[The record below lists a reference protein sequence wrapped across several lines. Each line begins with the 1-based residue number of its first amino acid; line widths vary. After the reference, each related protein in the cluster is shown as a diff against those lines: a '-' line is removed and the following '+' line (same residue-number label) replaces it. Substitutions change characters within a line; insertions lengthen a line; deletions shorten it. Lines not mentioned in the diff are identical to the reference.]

1 MKHVLNMFELLYHE
15 KDLLSSLFAYRNCEQ
30 QGPGDQELYF
40 PDQGCSIR
48 LQEQA
53 RKLAAYWFI
62 IPASQMICQQ
72 VFTISSKTANHL
84 ANTYALEYKFGAM
97 LDKTQKQ
104 LQTAD
109 KTLTDQQAVAQNH
122 RLFLC
127 HLIHAY
133 LYFMHRP
140 TKKWKG

>member
-1 MKHVLNMFELLYHE
+1 MGFKTL
-15 KDLLSSLFAYRNCEQ
+15 AIEQ
-30 QGPGDQELYF
+30 RSQEVWDTLRAVK
-40 PDQGCSIR
+40 S
-48 LQEQA
+48 E
-53 RKLAAYWFI
+53 FI

-133 LYFMHRP
+133 LYFMHIP
-140 TKKWKG
+140 TKNGKDERQRFPWAL

>member
-1 MKHVLNMFELLYHE
+1 MGYPSCCEVGVYYTREPN
-15 KDLLSSLFAYRNCEQ
+15 DLL
-30 QGPGDQELYF
+30 
-40 PDQGCSIR
+40 
-48 LQEQA
+48 
-53 RKLAAYWFI
+53 
-62 IPASQMICQQ
+62 
-72 VFTISSKTANHL
+72 ANHL
-84 ANTYALEYKFGAM
+84 ANTYALEYMFGAM

>member
-1 MKHVLNMFELLYHE
+1 MGFKTL
-15 KDLLSSLFAYRNCEQ
+15 AIEQ
-30 QGPGDQELYF
+30 RSQEVWDTLRAVK
-40 PDQGCSIR
+40 S
-48 LQEQA
+48 E
-53 RKLAAYWFI
+53 FI